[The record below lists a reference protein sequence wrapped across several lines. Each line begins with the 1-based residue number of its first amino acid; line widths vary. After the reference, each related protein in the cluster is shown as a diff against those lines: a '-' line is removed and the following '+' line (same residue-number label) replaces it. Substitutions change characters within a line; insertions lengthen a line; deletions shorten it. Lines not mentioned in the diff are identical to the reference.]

1 MKQLNVVGVDTHKD
15 TLACYKQGDFKEF
28 RTNTKGFEQ
37 ALQWAGNA
45 KWAVEG
51 AYCFGRPFSAFLIK
65 NGHDVFEVNPLLT
78 KTWRGVIAVS
88 NPKNDFGDA
97 KVISM
102 FASTSDLQKVS
113 LSTVKLKEKLTA
125 RTLIVKQKTEI
136 INHLK
141 MLFSTRGDELPF
153 NKLNTKKAM
162 EWLLKQEDSIVK
174 CNAKILNELNSSLK
188 ILEQEIEENLPQ
200 KAKKLKELKGISDIV
215 AATIYTE
222 TKGKLISKEALASYC
237 GVAPVERSSGRSSR
251 HRNNKSGNRIL
262 NSIFFRMSI
271 TQARFDE
278 KGKAYYEKKLSEGKS
293 PRHSRKCL
301 SRQLVNIVFKC
312 LKD

>member
-1 MKQLNVVGVDTHKD
+1 MNKTNVVGVDTHKD

-28 RTNTKGFEQ
+28 KTNTKGFEQ
-37 ALQWAGNA
+37 ALKWAGNA

-65 NGHDVFEVNPLLT
+65 NGHEVFEVNPLLT

-97 KVISM
+97 KVVSM

-113 LSTVKLKEKLTA
+113 LATVKLKEKLTA
-125 RTLIVKQKTEI
+125 RKLLVKQKTEI

-141 MLFSTRGDELPF
+141 MLFSTRGNELPF
-153 NKLNTKKAM
+153 KKLNTKKAM
-162 EWLLKQEDSIVK
+162 EWLLSQEDSIVK
-174 CNAKILNELNSSLK
+174 CNAKILNELNSALK
-188 ILEQEIEENLPQ
+188 TIEQEIEENLPQ
-200 KAKKLKELKGISDIV
+200 KAQKLKQLKGISDIV

-251 HRNNKSGNRIL
+251 HRNNKGGNRIL
-262 NSIFFRMSI
+262 NSIFFRLSI
-271 TQARFDE
+271 MQARFDE
-278 KGKAYYEKKLSEGKS
+278 KGKAYFEKKLREGKS
-293 PRHSRKCL
+293 KRHSRKCL
-301 SRQLVNIVFKC
+301 SRQLVNIVFKI
-312 LKD
+312 LQD

>member
-1 MKQLNVVGVDTHKD
+1 MNKSNVVGVDTHKD

-28 RTNTKGFEQ
+28 KTTSKGFEQ
-37 ALQWAGNA
+37 ALVWAGNA

-113 LSTVKLKEKLTA
+113 LATVKLKEKLTA
-125 RTLIVKQKTEI
+125 RKLIVKQKTELT
-136 INHLK
+136 NHLK
-141 MLFSTRGDELPF
+141 MLYLTRGETLPF
-153 NKLNTKKAM
+153 KKLNTKKAM
-162 EWLLKQEDSIVK
+162 EWLLQQEDSVVR
-174 CNAKILNELNSSLK
+174 CNAKILNELNLALK
-188 ILEQEIEENLPQ
+188 TLDLEIEENLPQ

-237 GVAPVERSSGRSSR
+237 GVAPVEKSSGRSSR
-251 HRNNKSGNRIL
+251 HQNNKSGNRIL
-262 NSIFFRMSI
+262 NSVFYRMSI
-271 TQARFDE
+271 MQSIYDE
-278 KGKAYYEKKLSEGKS
+278 KGKAYYEKKLNEGKTK
-293 PRHSRKCL
+293 RHARKCL
-301 SRQLVNIVFKC
+301 SRQLVNLVFK
-312 LKD
+312 LLQD

>member
-1 MKQLNVVGVDTHKD
+1 MNKSNVVGVDTHKD

-28 RTNTKGFEQ
+28 KTTFKGFEQ
-37 ALQWAGNA
+37 ALAWAGNA

-113 LSTVKLKEKLTA
+113 LATVKLKEKLTA
-125 RTLIVKQKTEI
+125 RKLIVKQKTELT
-136 INHLK
+136 NHLK
-141 MLFSTRGDELPF
+141 MLYLTRGEVLPF
-153 NKLNTKKAM
+153 KNLNTKKAM
-162 EWLLKQEDSIVK
+162 KWLLEQEDSVVR
-174 CNAKILNELNSSLK
+174 CNAKILNELNIALK
-188 ILEQEIEENLPQ
+188 ILDQEIEENLPE
-200 KAKKLKELKGISDIV
+200 KAQKLKELKGISDLV

-251 HRNNKSGNRIL
+251 HQNNKSGNRIL
-262 NSIFFRMSI
+262 NSVFYRMSI
-271 TQARFDE
+271 MQSIYDE
-278 KGKAYYEKKLSEGKS
+278 KGKAYFEKKISEGKS
-293 PRHSRKCL
+293 KRHARKCL
-301 SRQLVNIVFKC
+301 SRQLVNIVFK
-312 LKD
+312 LLQD